1 MLIFYKKLKVI
12 LFFIKKLKVRL
23 FEKKKKKN
31 WDKKYKVKL
40 FKKKNQ
46 GAGFGPTFLL
56 VTSDWAP
63 LGLSRPNPL

>member
-40 FKKKNQ
+40 F
-46 GAGFGPTFLL
+46 
-56 VTSDWAP
+56 
-63 LGLSRPNPL
+63 

>member
-1 MLIFYKKLKVI
+1 MLICYKKLKVI

-23 FEKKKKKN
+23 FEKKKKKLGQ
-31 WDKKYKVKL
+31 KIKIKTFL
-40 FKKKNQ
+40 KKNH